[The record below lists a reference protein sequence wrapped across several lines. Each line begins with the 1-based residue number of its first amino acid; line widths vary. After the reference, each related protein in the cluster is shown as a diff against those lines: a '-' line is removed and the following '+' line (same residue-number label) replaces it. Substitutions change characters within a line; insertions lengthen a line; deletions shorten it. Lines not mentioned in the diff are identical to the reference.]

1 MVQSID
7 IRIDGLDHR
16 YSVIFNIL
24 ALLLSMV
31 IPLFITLNTVR
42 VLVWMTCYHSHLL
55 YYMEKKILPP
65 RIFWRCEKGRFFK
78 FFFKDFVRFNKSFL
92 KQYCFN
98 TKNKNKKNN
107 TQKKPHF
114 TLPNQWKLF
123 ITFAVFSKIFKV
135 LLKRFRVAPLFYF
148 FDIFYQIALKSSCF

>member
-42 VLVWMTCYHSHLL
+42 VLV
-55 YYMEKKILPP
+55 
-65 RIFWRCEKGRFFK
+65 
-78 FFFKDFVRFNKSFL
+78 
-92 KQYCFN
+92 
-98 TKNKNKKNN
+98 
-107 TQKKPHF
+107 
-114 TLPNQWKLF
+114 
-123 ITFAVFSKIFKV
+123 
-135 LLKRFRVAPLFYF
+135 
-148 FDIFYQIALKSSCF
+148 